1 VLSLSPAHVRTR
13 AAARMHDTRM
23 HTRTRALTH
32 AQTKVFSGD
41 VSVCEMLVEKGAD
54 LGAVDVVGDQV
65 SLSLSLSLSLALHL
79 SLHLSLSLSLS
90 LSLCMG
96 AIDVV
101 RDQVSEC
108 ECE

>member
-65 SLSLSLSLSLALHL
+65 SLSLSLFLSLSLSICL
-79 SLHLSLSLSLS
+79 SISLSLSLSLS
-90 LSLCMG
+90 LSVW
-96 AIDVV
+96 A
-101 RDQVSEC
+101 R
-108 ECE
+108 